1 VVPSLALASDFEVP
15 VLECGFMD
23 SQSFDL
29 SSLLAELNS
38 EQCLAVMHTDGPL
51 LVLAG
56 AGTGKT
62 RVITTRIAYLLSQGV
77 EAESILAVSFTRK
90 AGEEM
95 QTRLLEMIGEE
106 AEQTHVSTFHSLGL
120 SILREHYAAAHIER
134 NFKVCDEKKQLQLC
148 EYVHDHMEPHLFD
161 GPAVEDIDAEALL
174 RAISSAKTRGKEADM
189 FLQSSSTH
197 DQLIGEAID
206 AYNRALLEN
215 NLIDMDDMISL
226 PVKALEADAELQAI
240 YHERYRYMLIDE
252 YQDTNS
258 LQHRLLMCLLGPE
271 RNLCVVGDD
280 DQSIYAFRG
289 ANRELILNF
298 AQEFPGAK
306 VVTLTAN
313 YRCSS
318 EIIDVANAVIDS
330 SPGRHE
336 KSLVSANGPSAPVRF
351 LDVADAGDER
361 GFIMDDIR
369 ESKSREHRRF
379 SDFAVLVR
387 GQRDAREMKHA
398 LQQSQIPCG
407 SKVKGINVMT
417 LHASKGLEF
426 PVVYLTGVQED
437 SLPHWNA
444 IKGGETAIDEER
456 RLFYVGVTRAERQL
470 TLSSVR
476 RRGQHTCR
484 PSRFADGLFQK
495 QLVEYHELMN

>member
-1 VVPSLALASDFEVP
+1 MASDFEVP

-23 SQSFDL
+23 TRNVTKFVD
-29 SSLLAELNS
+29 ELND
-38 EQCLAVMHTDGPL
+38 EQRSAAIHLDGPL

-62 RVITTRIAYLLSQGV
+62 RVITTRIANLLSQGIA
-77 EAESILAVSFTRK
+77 AESILAVSFTRK
-90 AGEEM
+90 AGKEM
-95 QTRLLEMIGEE
+95 QTRLLGMIGKK

-120 SILREHYAAAHIER
+120 SILREQYAAAHLER
-134 NFKVCDEKKQLQLC
+134 NFKVCDDKKQLEIC
-148 EYVHDHMEPHLFD
+148 EYVHDHLEPRLFD
-161 GPAVEDIDAEALL
+161 GPGVEDIDAEALR
-174 RAISSAKTRGKEADM
+174 RAISSGKTRGEEPETL
-189 FLQSSSTH
+189 LQSSSTH

-206 AYNRALLEN
+206 AYNRALLVN
-215 NLIDMDDMISL
+215 RLIDLDDMISL

-258 LQHRLLMCLLGPE
+258 PQHRLMMCLLGPE
-271 RNLCVVGDD
+271 RNICVVGDD

-298 AQEFPGAK
+298 AREFPGAT
-306 VVTLTAN
+306 VVKLTVN

-351 LDVADAGDER
+351 LDVADADDER
-361 GFIMDDIR
+361 SFIVDDIR
-369 ESKSREHRRF
+369 ESKTREQRPF

-398 LQQSQIPCG
+398 LQESSIPCG
-407 SKVKGINVMT
+407 PHQHGINVMT
-417 LHASKGLEF
+417 LHGSKGLEF
-426 PVVYLTGVQED
+426 PVVYLPGVQETN
-437 SLPHWNA
+437 LPHWNA
-444 IKGGETAIDEER
+444 INDSTAAVEEER
-456 RLFYVGVTRAERQL
+456 RLFYVGVTRAEQRL
-470 TLSSVR
+470 TLSAAQ
-476 RRGQHTCR
+476 RRGSYPCQR
-484 PSRFADGLFQK
+484 SRFAAHLIDED
-495 QLVEYHELMN
+495 LVEHDELAT

>member
-1 VVPSLALASDFEVP
+1 MNSQAFE
-15 VLECGFMD
+15 F
-23 SQSFDL
+23 

-38 EQCLAVMHTDGPL
+38 EQRSAVMHTDGPL

-62 RVITTRIAYLLSQGV
+62 RVITTRIAYLLSQGIA
-77 EAESILAVSFTRK
+77 AESILAVSFTRK
-90 AGEEM
+90 AGKEM

-106 AEQTHVSTFHSLGL
+106 AEQTHVSTFHALGL
-120 SILREHYAAAHIER
+120 SILREHYVAAQLER
-134 NFKVCDEKKQLQLC
+134 NFKVCDDKQQLELC
-148 EYVHDHMEPHLFD
+148 AYVHDHLEPHLFD

-174 RAISSAKTRGKEADM
+174 RAIGSAKTRGEEAEM

-197 DQLIGEAID
+197 DQLLGEAIV
-206 AYNRALLEN
+206 AYNSKLLEN
-215 NLIDMDDMISL
+215 RLIDMDDMISL
-226 PVKALEADAELQAI
+226 PVKVLEADTELQAI

-258 LQHRLLMCLLGPE
+258 PQHRLMMCLLGPE

-298 AQEFPGAK
+298 AREFPEAR
-306 VVTLTAN
+306 VVKLTAN

-336 KSLVSANGPSAPVRF
+336 KSLVSANGPSSPVRF
-351 LDVADAGDER
+351 LDVDDAVDER
-361 GFIMDDIR
+361 SFIVDDIR
-369 ESKSREHRRF
+369 DSKIREQRPF

-387 GQRDAREMKHA
+387 GQRDAREMNYA
-398 LQQSQIPCG
+398 LQQSHMPCG
-407 SKVKGINVMT
+407 PKQHGINVMT
-417 LHASKGLEF
+417 LHGSKGLEF
-426 PVVYLTGVQED
+426 PVVYLPGVQENN
-437 SLPHWNA
+437 LPHWNA
-444 IKGGETAIDEER
+444 INDGTTAIEEER
-456 RLFYVGVTRAERQL
+456 RLFYVGVTRAEQRL
-470 TLSSVR
+470 TLSATR
-476 RRGQHTCR
+476 RRGSYPCQR
-484 PSRFADGLFQK
+484 SRFADHLIDEA
-495 QLVEYHELMN
+495 LVEYHEFAT